1 MQTHLLLKA
10 FPTARVETRSEEKLI
25 EREREGRRSLLA
37 IYGAENM
44 LWKLVNVLNFS
55 FSFDRRNTLYFL
67 DKSLFESYVIFEYL
81 FLSFYVKQII
91 NLKDLNIRIKKEY
104 VSFFF

>member
-37 IYGAENM
+37 IYGTENM

-67 DKSLFESYVIFEYL
+67 DKSLFESYAIFE
-81 FLSFYVKQII
+81 
-91 NLKDLNIRIKKEY
+91 
-104 VSFFF
+104 

>member
-37 IYGAENM
+37 IYGTENM

-67 DKSLFESYVIFEYL
+67 DKSLFESYAIFEYL
-81 FLSFYVKQII
+81 FLSFYEKRDY
-91 NLKDLNIRIKKEY
+91 KFKRFKY
-104 VSFFF
+104 

>member
-1 MQTHLLLKA
+1 
-10 FPTARVETRSEEKLI
+10 
-25 EREREGRRSLLA
+25 
-37 IYGAENM
+37 M

-67 DKSLFESYVIFEYL
+67 DKSLFESYAIFEYL

>member
-1 MQTHLLLKA
+1 M
-10 FPTARVETRSEEKLI
+10 
-25 EREREGRRSLLA
+25 REREGRRSLLA

>member
-25 EREREGRRSLLA
+25 EREREGRRSPFA

-67 DKSLFESYVIFEYL
+67 DNSLFESYAIFEYL
-81 FLSFYVKQII
+81 FLSFYVKRDY
-91 NLKDLNIRIKKEY
+91 KFKRFKY
-104 VSFFF
+104 

>member
-1 MQTHLLLKA
+1 
-10 FPTARVETRSEEKLI
+10 
-25 EREREGRRSLLA
+25 
-37 IYGAENM
+37 M

-67 DKSLFESYVIFEYL
+67 DKSLFESYAIFEYL

-91 NLKDLNIRIKKEY
+91 NLKNLNIRIKKEY